1 MPQVET
7 YNGSRDPLDHLDSFK
22 TLMHLQGVLDEI
34 MCRAFPITLK
44 GPSRVCFSKI
54 TPNFISTFKELSG
67 HFISRQRYKRSSASL
82 LNIKQWEDESLRF
95 NVARFNKEALL
106 IDETN
111 DKVLVTSFTNGL
123 YSGEFLFSIYKNDPK
138 TITNMLYRAI
148 DTTFYTPYDS
158 GPYSPLMLK
167 F

>member
-7 YNGSRDPLDHLDSFK
+7 YNWSRDPLDHLDSFK
-22 TLMHLQGVLDEI
+22 TLMHLQGMLDEI
-34 MCRAFPITLK
+34 MCRAFPFTLK

-54 TPNFISTFKELSG
+54 TPNFISTFKELNG
-67 HFISRQRYKRSSASL
+67 HFISGQRYKRSLASL
-82 LNIKQWEDESLRF
+82 LNIKQQEDESLRF
-95 NVARFNKEALL
+95 YVAQFNKEALL
-106 IDETN
+106 IDEAD

-138 TITNMLYRAI
+138 TIMDMLYRAI
-148 DTTFYTPYDS
+148 DTTFCTPYNL
-158 GPYSPLMLK
+158 GPRSPMMLK